1 MADTYATT
9 SLVLSLSR
17 CVVQQ
22 RERTQFEATGN
33 VHMIHCW
40 TCESGEC
47 GLVVGCTEWKRY
59 IKLIYERSLPEMC
72 FAFFYSIFFPF
83 FSASLLFFRRWL
95 RLPLMRW
102 KTPSSLIAAAAI
114 LVTQLMNHLRERNC
128 LKRTTR
134 CQRRRM
140 SAKMRM
146 KWQPQLFI
154 AHYNLEWDGW
164 WCLWLYTN
172 PPENRLLAFN
182 YAKLSLQ
189 PCIESETYLLGRD
202 DSVFV

>member
-1 MADTYATT
+1 MCCSTARAHPVRGDRKRSYDT
-9 SLVLSLSR
+9 LLNMWIWR
-17 CVVQQ
+17 
-22 RERTQFEATGN
+22 
-33 VHMIHCW
+33 MW
-40 TCESGEC
+40 
-47 GLVVGCTEWKRY
+47 VGCRLHGMKEVYKIDLWT
-59 IKLIYERSLPEMC
+59 
-72 FAFFYSIFFPF
+72 FFTRNVFVSHSFHSIFFPFF

-189 PCIESETYLLGRD
+189 PCIESEMYLLVRD